1 MTPQE
6 KAKELVEKFQ
16 DITAL
21 KVTLDEE
28 TTVKEIINHAK
39 QCALICV
46 DEKMNFLESIE
57 HQIDV
62 DNYYFLYKELKY
74 EKEQIDKL

>member
-1 MTPQE
+1 MKAEE

-28 TTVKEIINHAK
+28 TTVNEIINHAK

-46 DEKMNFLESIE
+46 DELQKSHLERFY
-57 HQIDV
+57 D
-62 DNYYFLYKELKY
+62 YYEEVKQEIELK
-74 EKEQIDKL
+74 